1 MNSTHRNVVRTTLDI
16 DVIEHKKLK
25 AIAALK
31 GMSLRELVLD
41 CVREK
46 YERVPSDETLEAFR
60 QSESGE
66 GLTEYKTVSSMI
78 KDILG

>member
-1 MNSTHRNVVRTTLDI
+1 MSLPHREVVRTTIDI

-46 YERVPSDETLEAFR
+46 YERVPNDETLEAFR

-66 GLTEYKTVSSMI
+66 GLTEYRSVSNMM
-78 KDILG
+78 KDLLG